1 MKIKELKNEI
11 EKIRSEIEIDKK
23 ELENVPQRF
32 QKIVQGELKSK
43 QNKVTEL
50 QLKID
55 ELIQVGIVDRL
66 QEPLNTFQEIVNSFI
81 NDFNFEYPQDKEMFI
96 NQIYFEENDDE
107 LLVNIKPK
115 ESTINHT
122 NIYNK
127 TLLKVIVD
135 NNKVIHE
142 LKSTDTFIETLRE
155 LSLEKIK
162 NLNLVFLGV
171 PLIADYKHEKYQQ
184 KQIAD
189 GTFVLTQ
196 VSKEKKKEILEFIAK
211 KFNKEIKVEFVK

>member
-1 MKIKELKNEI
+1 MKIKEIKNEI
-11 EKIRSEIEIDKK
+11 EKIRSEIEIDKM
-23 ELENVPQRF
+23 ELANVPHRF
-32 QKIVQGELKSK
+32 QKIVENELKSK
-43 QNKVTEL
+43 QNKVMEL
-50 QLKID
+50 QQKID
-55 ELIQVGIVDRL
+55 ELIQEGIVDRL
-66 QEPLNTFQEIVNSFI
+66 QEPLNILQEMVNSFI

-107 LLVNIKPK
+107 LLINIKPK
-115 ESTINHT
+115 GSKIDHA

-127 TLLKVIVD
+127 TLLKVTVD

-142 LKSTDTFIETLRE
+142 PKSTETFIETLRE
-155 LSLEKIK
+155 LSLDKIK

-171 PLIADYKHEKYQQ
+171 PLIADYKHERYQQ

-189 GTFVLTQ
+189 STFILTQ

-211 KFNKEIKVEFVK
+211 KFNRKIKVELVK

>member
-1 MKIKELKNEI
+1 MKIKELEKEI
-11 EKIRSEIEIDKK
+11 EEISTEIEIDKK

-32 QKIVQGELKSK
+32 QKIVESELKSK
-43 QNKVTEL
+43 QNKVSEL
-50 QLKID
+50 QFKID
-55 ELIQVGIVDRL
+55 ELIQVGINDRL
-66 QEPLNTFQEIVNSFI
+66 QKPLNTFQEMVNSFI
-81 NDFNFEYPQDKEMFI
+81 NEFNFEYPQDKEMFI

-127 TLLKVIVD
+127 TFLKVTID
-135 NNKVIHE
+135 NNKIIHE
-142 LKSTDTFIETLRE
+142 PKSTDTFIEAIRE

-162 NLNLVFLGV
+162 SLNLVFLGV
-171 PLIADYKHEKYQQ
+171 PLIADYKHGKYQQ
-184 KQIAD
+184 KQITD
-189 GTFVLTQ
+189 GAFVLTQ

-211 KFNKEIKVEFVK
+211 KFNKKINVEFVK